1 MKKIISAILLV
12 CTLLTLLAACTG
24 EDQDSGNT
32 DPVSGIDIRGY
43 TIVSPKRASADLEKF
58 VALFRSEMLN
68 KTRADLALSNDGD
81 TTGENAKE
89 ILIGK
94 TNRSESIAADAALEK
109 APENAYIIRATEDK
123 IVISAK
129 SDAGII
135 RAMKYFLIT
144 YATNCEDDGCVSI
157 EVGKTDAGKVDL
169 DSVVFDNFAELS
181 VDLRSNVYNPKPG
194 FGLSAAY
201 ETLIQLN
208 HSGESNG
215 TLLATFATYSVGFD
229 NPDGYNI
236 YESTDNGKSWQVIA
250 NVQDTLNTGLE
261 DNLQPHLFELPSD
274 IGSFKAGTIFLSA
287 CSKDAK
293 VSKITLFYSTD
304 AGKSW
309 TQYNK
314 NLAEGGAAGYGGNTE
329 DPNAFR
335 GVWEPFLTYEES
347 TNRLYCFYSDETLPK
362 EGHKTQKMAYIYTE
376 DLVTWSEKSYVANC
390 ANLRAGMMSVTK
402 MGNGEYFG
410 VYMTGE
416 IAGAP
421 LYYKTTTR
429 LDDWGNPSDIGTR
442 LESVDKKSA
451 GQSPWCTWTPAGGE
465 CGTLIVVGKYMIED
479 QNSTSK
485 MFLSFDYGKTFV
497 TIDNLIPYKQIE
509 DNRCGYSAFLGTA
522 ADGSVFYMNN
532 PSINDTHCQVVF
544 TRIKIW

>member
-1 MKKIISAILLV
+1 MKKFLCL
-12 CTLLTLLAACTG
+12 LLALSLAIPFMVSCRNN
-24 EDQDSGNT
+24 DQINPST
-32 DPVSGIDIRGY
+32 VSGTDISDY
-43 TIVSPKRASADLEKF
+43 TIVRSENADKDLTKYI
-58 VALFRSEMLN
+58 ALFKHKLLEYTKVDISVSSDSAESDEN
-68 KTRADLALSNDGD
+68 K
-81 TTGENAKE
+81 KE
-89 ILIGK
+89 ILIGN
-94 TNRSESIAADAALEK
+94 TNRAESRAAYEALEN
-109 APENAYIIRATEDK
+109 APEDAYTIRNLGNK
-123 IVISAK
+123 IVIAAK
-129 SDAGII
+129 SDDGVI
-135 RAMKYFLIT
+135 RAMKYFLMT
-144 YATNCEDDGCVSI
+144 YA
-157 EVGKTDAGKVDL
+157 KTGAAENYISLENSKVDNGTINL
-169 DSVVFDNFAELS
+169 DSVILDNFIELS
-181 VDLRSNVYNPKPG
+181 VDYKSDIYKPKNYRQM
-194 FGLSAAY
+194 SAAY

-208 HSGESNG
+208 HNG
-215 TLLATFATYSVGFD
+215 SHNGNLLATFATYSVGFD
-229 NPDGYNI
+229 RPDGYNI

-304 AGKSW
+304 AGKNW

-314 NLAEGGAAGYGGNTE
+314 NLAEGGAAGYGANTE
-329 DPNAFR
+329 DPSGFR

-362 EGHKTQKMAYIYTE
+362 EGNKTQKMAYIYTE

-429 LDDWGNPSDIGTR
+429 LNDWGDPSDIGTR
-442 LESVDKKSA
+442 LESIDKKSA

-465 CGTLIVVGKYMIED
+465 CGTLIVVGKYMVGD
-479 QNSTSK
+479 SMSVSD
-485 MFLSFDYGKTFV
+485 MFLSFDYGKTFI
-497 TIDNLIPYKQIE
+497 TIENPIPYEQLP
-509 DNRCGYSAFLGTA
+509 DGRCGYSAFLGTA
-522 ADGSVFYMNN
+522 SDGTVFYLNN
-532 PSINDTHCQVVF
+532 PSINSTQSKVLF
-544 TRIKIW
+544 MRIKIW